1 MRRNVKATKSFGHSG
16 EQLRLW
22 DQLVVD
28 PGHALKAAMS
38 EAIRSCDRSREEIV
52 ELMNRLASL
61 AGITNG
67 TARAVTTAILD
78 KWVAPGA
85 TAYHIPIRLL
95 PIFCRVVGSNM
106 PLQAYSAAFTG
117 VRMITQEEFGIL
129 KWAQSEMEYR
139 HARKRARRMAQEV
152 GLE

>member
-52 ELMNRLASL
+52 EEMNRLASL
-61 AGITNG
+61 AGMVNG
-67 TARAVTTAILD
+67 KTQAVTAPILD
-78 KWVAPGA
+78 NPQALAAVDA
-85 TAYHIPIRLL
+85 RL
-95 PIFCRVVGSNM
+95 
-106 PLQAYSAAFTG
+106 FTG
-117 VRMITQEEFGIL
+117 KCLRYGP
-129 KWAQSEMEYR
+129 
-139 HARKRARRMAQEV
+139 RKQKGPSRV
-152 GLE
+152 G